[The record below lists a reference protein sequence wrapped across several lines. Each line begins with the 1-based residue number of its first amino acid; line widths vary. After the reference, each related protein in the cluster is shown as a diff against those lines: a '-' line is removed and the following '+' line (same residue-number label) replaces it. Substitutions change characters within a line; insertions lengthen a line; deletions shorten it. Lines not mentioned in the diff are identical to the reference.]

1 MNATQPFGDLTTATI
16 LVIGH
21 DPRLQRSQ
29 AEAQVA
35 FFLDYLARP
44 RPASRPEASKYDLA
58 KAVVDYVGALAGREV
73 SLNELHATNLCNEF
87 LEHAP
92 GSGTVLIPDDL
103 ARRGVQQITQAVT
116 LGHFKIIL
124 PMAVQ
129 TFYHLCRLGF
139 IDEESEVV
147 RRFVHDASPRASQ
160 AAQGIYVQSGRAPF
174 LAVCGGRFHH
184 HGVPVVP
191 IVHVRQ
197 WSSRRSATGYA
208 EPMARAQQEIGRLV
222 PEPGRQAA
230 GVTFQT

>member
-1 MNATQPFGDLTTATI
+1 MNATKPFGDLTTATI

-29 AEAQVA
+29 AEAEVA

-44 RPASRPEASKYDLA
+44 RPTSHSEASKYDLA

-73 SLNELHATNLCNEF
+73 SLSKLYVTNLCNEF
-87 LEHAP
+87 LEHTP

-103 ARRGVQQITQAVT
+103 ARHGVQQITQAVA
-116 LGHFKIIL
+116 LGRFKVIL

-129 TFYHLCRLGF
+129 TFCHLCRLGF
-139 IDEESEVV
+139 IDEDSEVI
-147 RRFVHDASPRASQ
+147 RRFIHAACPRASK

-174 LAVCGGRFHH
+174 LAVCGCRFHH
-184 HGVPVVP
+184 RGVPVVP

-197 WSSRRSATGYA
+197 WSSRRRATRYA
-208 EPMARAQQEIGRLV
+208 EPMARARQEI
-222 PEPGRQAA
+222 RQLL
-230 GVTFQT
+230 